1 MTDKSTTQTKSPRD
15 YTLPFDA
22 MAAVDAWKKV
32 TDETL
37 NQVATWLEESGKLQA
52 NGLETLNHAMEERA
66 RWFNDSLKHA
76 ARVSDEWRQ
85 MAVNATR
92 RAAELLRNN

>member
-1 MTDKSTTQTKSPRD
+1 
-15 YTLPFDA
+15 
-22 MAAVDAWKKV
+22 
-32 TDETL
+32 
-37 NQVATWLEESGKLQA
+37 
-52 NGLETLNHAMEERA
+52 MEERG
-66 RWFNDSLKHA
+66 RWFNESLKHA